1 MPEKKPYEKQA
12 ITNLQRY
19 LRQLSYQYPEITSPP
34 IDGIFE
40 SVTRQSLMDFQ
51 IQQGLVPTGVADR
64 VTWELL
70 FDTYTKSILLYSP
83 SEAIL
88 IFPRNTNDYKLKLGD
103 SSIYVVLLQYMLQE
117 LRRDYGDIFDISVD
131 GKYDQETLDAVKQ
144 FQSLNGLF
152 PNGEVNKNTWNAITQ
167 SYNRRVHEYQQ

>member
-1 MPEKKPYEKQA
+1 
-12 ITNLQRY
+12 
-19 LRQLSYQYPEITSPP
+19 
-34 IDGIFE
+34 
-40 SVTRQSLMDFQ
+40 
-51 IQQGLVPTGVADR
+51 
-64 VTWELL
+64 
-70 FDTYTKSILLYSP
+70 
-83 SEAIL
+83 
-88 IFPRNTNDYKLKLGD
+88 
-103 SSIYVVLLQYMLQE
+103 MLQE